1 MLRLSKSLGKK
12 CFLRTKLVYLRLNFS
27 WKSKALNLRQPK
39 LSASYKES
47 VTAIFQSVNV
57 PFLTSK
63 SLSIVDT
70 PTPCLIKGEGLRGR
84 VRVFKI
90 FEKKKRGSDFS
101 SHKNGGVQKIGGVVL
116 KKVGVS
122 PLFVLTNLH
131 SVIFLWVFGVCVCVC
146 VCFDMNWFKET
157 GVSFLSNLWRH
168 SGLWNMVLLFHKAN
182 LFNW

>member
-146 VCFDMNWFKET
+146 VRVFWHEL
-157 GVSFLSNLWRH
+157 V
-168 SGLWNMVLLFHKAN
+168 
-182 LFNW
+182 

>member
-1 MLRLSKSLGKK
+1 MK
-12 CFLRTKLVYLRLNFS
+12 
-27 WKSKALNLRQPK
+27 LRQPK

-122 PLFVLTNLH
+122 PLFVLTSTVL
-131 SVIFLWVFGVCVCVC
+131 SFFECLVCACVCVR
-146 VCFDMNWFKET
+146 VF
-157 GVSFLSNLWRH
+157 
-168 SGLWNMVLLFHKAN
+168 
-182 LFNW
+182 